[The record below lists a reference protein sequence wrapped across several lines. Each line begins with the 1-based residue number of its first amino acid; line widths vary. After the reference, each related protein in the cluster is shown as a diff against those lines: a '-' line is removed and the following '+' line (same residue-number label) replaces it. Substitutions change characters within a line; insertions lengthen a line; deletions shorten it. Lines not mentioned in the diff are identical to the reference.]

1 MQLEDKLAVVTGA
14 AGGIGAAMARRFAA
28 EGARTLVLA
37 DLDGSRVQAV
47 ADELASEST
56 AVVAVAADLGTEAGN
71 IAVIEEAERHGPID
85 LLVCNAGVAVGGGSE
100 TSDEEW
106 LLSWNVNLMAH
117 VWATRA
123 ALPAMVARG
132 EGYILTTASA
142 AGLLINIGAAP
153 YTATKHAAVGFA
165 KYLAVTH
172 GDDGIV
178 VSCLCP
184 QGVRTNM
191 LFPEAKED
199 GTGPDD
205 GGSLDSV
212 RMQGVIEPDD
222 VAEAVV
228 EGLADERFLILP
240 HPEVQEYASFAIG
253 DPDRWIRGMRKLQ
266 ARLGGG

>member
-1 MQLEDKLAVVTGA
+1 MQLNDKLAVVTGA
-14 AGGIGAAMARRFAA
+14 AGGIGAALARRFAT
-28 EGARTLVLA
+28 EGARTLVVA
-37 DLDGSRVQAV
+37 DLDGDRVRAI
-47 ADELASEST
+47 ADEIAT
-56 AVVAVAADLGTEAGN
+56 DHATTVIPVAADLGTEAGN
-71 IAVIEEAERHGPID
+71 VAVIDAAEKAGPID
-85 LLVCNAGVAVGGGSE
+85 LLVCNAGIAVGGGAD
-100 TSDEEW
+100 TPDEGW
-106 LLSWNVNLMAH
+106 MASWNVNLMAH

-153 YTATKHAAVGFA
+153 YTVTKHAAVGFA
-165 KYLAVTH
+165 KYLAIAH

-191 LFPEAKED
+191 LFPE
-199 GTGPDD
+199 GGPDD
-205 GGSLDSV
+205 DGSLDSV
-212 RMQGVIEPDD
+212 KAQGVIEPDD

-228 EGLADERFLILP
+228 AGLADERFLILP
-240 HPEVQEYASFAIG
+240 HAEVQEYTSFFSA

-266 ARLGGG
+266 ARLRG